1 MDVLKMEALVLRIE
15 PSSVIYVSAGNG
27 EKRVLAAAVMGNN
40 GNSNKVSRPNGTGMA
55 GLYDFMRRLG
65 GGLRQ
70 SESIVQFR
78 ALVAYHRRV

>member
-1 MDVLKMEALVLRIE
+1 MEAPVLRIE

-27 EKRVLAAAVMGNN
+27 GKRVLEAAVMGNN

-65 GGLRQ
+65 GLRQ
-70 SESIVQFR
+70 RESIMQFR